1 LRRNIMTLYAL
12 RLLVALLTF
21 AVGVA
26 AAWLFNF
33 KSAPVSTGGGYAVTI
48 YTSRRDVL
56 PAEPPSHSCSLNRP
70 KYVVQGGTLDSKAT
84 SKPAAV
90 YPPAAKAAGITGTV
104 VVRVLVDES
113 GDVLTA
119 EATSGHVLLREAAEA
134 AAREARFTPT
144 RLSGQP
150 VRVAGVITYDFVTD

>member
-1 LRRNIMTLYAL
+1 MTLYAL

-33 KSAPVSTGGGYAVTI
+33 KSTSVSGEHGYAVIT
-48 YTSRRDVL
+48 YTARS
-56 PAEPPSHSCSLNRP
+56 AEPSSHSCSFKRP
-70 KYVVQGGTLDSKAT
+70 MYVVQGGTLDFKAV

-90 YPPAAKAAGITGTV
+90 YPRGAKAAGITGTV
-104 VVRVLVDES
+104 LVRVMVDES

-119 EATSGHVLLREAAEA
+119 EATSGPAPLREAAEA

-144 RLSGQP
+144 LLSGQP
-150 VRVAGVITYDFVTD
+150 VKVSGVITYNFVLE

>member
-1 LRRNIMTLYAL
+1 MLTLYGL

-21 AVGVA
+21 AVGVS
-26 AAWLFNF
+26 AAWLLDF
-33 KSAPVSTGGGYAVTI
+33 KPARACAG
-48 YTSRRDVL
+48 RDVTTVTAIEVPDL
-56 PAEPPSHSCSLNRP
+56 SMEAPPSSHSCSLKSP
-70 KYVVQGGTLDSKAT
+70 GHVVQGGTLDFKAT
-84 SKPAAV
+84 SKPAPL
-90 YPPAAKAAGITGTV
+90 YPPAAKAAGIMGTV

-119 EATSGHVLLREAAEA
+119 EATSGHALLREAAEA

-150 VRVAGVITYDFVTD
+150 IMVAGVITYNFVLK